1 MENQTK
7 GNRKGDSMNQGIKQ
21 GERPEKMGFETPY
34 YFYSFCRVCGT
45 RMYVRVQDLG
55 KICPDC
61 DPDQGDE
68 IRKGD

>member
-1 MENQTK
+1 MEGQSKETRE
-7 GNRKGDSMNQGIKQ
+7 GVSVNQGTKPS
-21 GERPEKMGFETPY
+21 EKPEKMGFETPY
-34 YFYSFCRVCGT
+34 YMYSFCRVCGT

-55 KICPDC
+55 RVCPDC

>member
-1 MENQTK
+1 MENQTR
-7 GNRKGDSMNQGIKQ
+7 GIRKGDNMNQGIKQ
-21 GERPEKMGFETPY
+21 GKKLEKMGFETPY
-34 YFYSFCRVCGT
+34 YMYSSCRVCGT